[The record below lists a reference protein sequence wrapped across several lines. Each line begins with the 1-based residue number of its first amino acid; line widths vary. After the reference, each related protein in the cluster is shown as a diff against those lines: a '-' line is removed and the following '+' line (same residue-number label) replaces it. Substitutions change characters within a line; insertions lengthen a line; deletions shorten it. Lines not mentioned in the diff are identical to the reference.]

1 MRLALPTLVVDDDPD
16 QRTLIRMVF
25 GRAGL
30 GPVFE
35 AVDGE
40 DAVHKAAS
48 HQPQL
53 ILLDLQMPGRGGLG
67 VLPELRAAC
76 PQASVVVVSNLP
88 RRGYEQ
94 AAVEQGAVGYLEKTI
109 PVERLVDEVLAAASL
124 TDAVVDRVSVD
135 LERSLASPR
144 TARELVRGLVDP
156 TLAELVDVVELLVTE
171 LVTNSIVHAASA
183 PRVEVELR
191 PDRVRVAVH
200 DADPTVPRQR
210 VPDLDRPG
218 GRGLLL
224 LDDLA
229 TRWGVDPAGDGK
241 VVWFEVDRPLRQGGD
256 AWA

>member
-1 MRLALPTLVVDDDPD
+1 MRLTLPTLVVDDDPD

-25 GRAGL
+25 DRVGL

-40 DAVHKAAS
+40 DALHKAAS

-53 ILLDLQMPGRGGLG
+53 ILLDLQMPGRGGIE

-76 PQASVVVVSNLP
+76 PHASVVVVSNLP

-94 AAVEQGAVGYLEKTI
+94 AALEQGAVGYLEKTV
-109 PVERLVDEVLAAASL
+109 PVDRLVDEVLAAASL
-124 TDAVVDRVSVD
+124 TDAVVDRVTVD

-144 TARELVRGLVDP
+144 NARELVRRLVDP

-191 PDRVRVAVH
+191 LDRVRVAVH
-200 DADPTVPRQR
+200 DADPALPHQR
-210 VPDLDRPG
+210 VPDRDRPG

-229 TRWGVDPAGDGK
+229 TRWGADPTGDGK
-241 VVWFEVDRPLRQGGD
+241 VVWFELDRPPRQGGD
-256 AWA
+256 A